1 MFVNQDILFHDGTKQ
16 FCKYNEQ
23 QKTYSIILR
32 ANKGTVSSVFVCVN
46 GNELQ
51 MTKIKTT
58 EDFEYFEA
66 LLDAGEKMYQY
77 YFKCDTNEDC
87 IFYNMFGIMK
97 QMIGRT

>member
-51 MTKIKTT
+51 LSLIH
-58 EDFEYFEA
+58 
-66 LLDAGEKMYQY
+66 
-77 YFKCDTNEDC
+77 
-87 IFYNMFGIMK
+87 I
-97 QMIGRT
+97 